1 MSDLQALGLLLGATV
16 GFGLWLLI
24 FGVARHD
31 TLPRR
36 HSRFVVDR
44 RRIAITAAAV
54 VATAVVSRWPVAAI
68 STGALV
74 WYWPRVVGLSSG
86 DRHTVA
92 RLDALA
98 TWTESLRD
106 TVAGAVGL
114 EQAIPA
120 TASACGPAIRVQV
133 QRLAGQLQARVPM
146 SIALRDLAAD
156 LSDPSADLVVAAL
169 VLSSELRGPGLRDT
183 LSSLATSAR
192 AELEMRQRVE
202 AGRTTVRRGAAIIA
216 GVTAAF
222 AFGLMVFN
230 GTYLRPY
237 GSVTGQLM
245 LAVVCSIFGVGFGWL
260 GKLSRRPPQGRIFG
274 PSARAR

>member
-1 MSDLQALGLLLGATV
+1 MSDLQALGLLVGATI
-16 GFGLWLLI
+16 GFGLWLMT
-24 FGVARHD
+24 FGVVRHD
-31 TLPRR
+31 ARPRPR
-36 HSRFVVDR
+36 SRLVVDR
-44 RRIAITAAAV
+44 RRIAVTVLAF
-54 VATAVVSRWPVAAI
+54 VATAVVSRWPVAAL
-68 STGALV
+68 SAGALV
-74 WYWPRVVGLSSG
+74 WYWPRLLGLSAG

-120 TASACGPAIRVQV
+120 TASACGPAIRPQV
-133 QRLAGQLQARVPM
+133 QRLAGQLQARVP
-146 SIALRDLAAD
+146 IPVALRDLAAD

-183 LSSLATSAR
+183 LSSLVTSAR
-192 AELEMRQRVE
+192 AELDMRHRVE
-202 AGRTTVRRGAAIIA
+202 AGRTTLRRGAAIIA

-230 GTYLRPY
+230 AKYLRPY

-245 LAVVCSIFGVGFGWL
+245 LAVVCGIFGVGFAWL
-260 GKLSRRPPQGRIFG
+260 GKLSRRPPQGRIFAPPAG
-274 PSARAR
+274 AR